1 MSKEV
6 PINMD
11 TVVLKFGGSSVADN
25 IKLNIVADKI
35 LEFYNQNNNVI
46 VVVSAQ
52 GKTTDGL
59 IKEAKELS
67 AIPNSRE
74 MDVLLSTGEQVTI
87 SKLCI
92 LLKRL
97 GYDAISLTGWQAG
110 IFTDSNSQ
118 EAKIECIHTERIQKE
133 LDERKI
139 VVIAGFQGIDENG
152 DITTLGRGGSD
163 TTAVAIAAAI
173 KAAHCYIFS
182 DVDGVY
188 TTDPNKVTIAKK
200 LNSLSYEEMLDISN
214 EGAKVLHNRCVEIGE
229 RFHIPIVT
237 KSTFNNL
244 PGSTICDKIEDT
256 EVKSIVKND
265 NIILVQITSNSYRTK
280 DFYDLYS
287 KLVTEKNLSIMDLS
301 NSSNHN
307 LNVTFTIKLD
317 QLTLLQ
323 NALDTYFPTYQVSYK
338 NITRISIIGHGI
350 LKNHD
355 ILNKTLSVLQA
366 NNLEVTSFDVTGSK
380 IAINFAEPLEN
391 NILEQLHNCLIS

>member
-1 MSKEV
+1 MNKEV

-35 LEFYNQNNNVI
+35 LEYYQNNNVI

-59 IKEAKELS
+59 IKQAKELS
-67 AIPNSRE
+67 AIPDCRE
-74 MDVLLSTGEQVTI
+74 MDVLLSTGEQITT

-92 LLKRL
+92 LLKRM
-97 GYDAISLTGWQAG
+97 GYEAVSLTGWQAG
-110 IFTDSNSQ
+110 ILTDSNSQ
-118 EAKIECIHTERIQKE
+118 EAKIEAICTDRIQEE
-133 LDERKI
+133 LAERRI
-139 VVIAGFQGIDENG
+139 VVIAGFQGIDEKGN
-152 DITTLGRGGSD
+152 ITTLGRGGSD

-173 KAAHCYIFS
+173 QAAHCYIFS

-188 TTDPNKVTIAKK
+188 TTDPNKVTVAKK
-200 LNSLSYEEMLDISN
+200 LESLSYEEMLDISN

-237 KSTFNNL
+237 KSTFNNQ
-244 PGSTICDKIEDT
+244 PGSTVCDKVEDT

-265 NIILVQITSNSYRTK
+265 NIILVKITANSYRTK
-280 DFYDLYS
+280 DFYDLYA
-287 KLVTEKNLSIMDLS
+287 KLVSEKNIAIMDLS
-301 NSSNHN
+301 NKSNQTMN
-307 LNVTFTIKLD
+307 LSFTIKLD

-323 NALDTYFPTYQVSYK
+323 STLETDFPMYQVAYK
-338 NITRISIIGHGI
+338 NITRISIIGYGI
-350 LKNHD
+350 LKNND
-355 ILNKTLSVLQA
+355 ILNKTISILQA

-380 IAINFAEPLEN
+380 IAINFADAVEN
-391 NILEQLHNCLIS
+391 NILEQLHNSLIS

>member
-1 MSKEV
+1 MNKEV

-35 LEFYNQNNNVI
+35 LEYYQNNNVI

-59 IKEAKELS
+59 IKQAKELS
-67 AIPNSRE
+67 AIPDCRE
-74 MDVLLSTGEQVTI
+74 MDVLLSTGEQITT

-92 LLKRL
+92 LLKRM
-97 GYDAISLTGWQAG
+97 GYEAVSLTGWQAG
-110 IFTDSNSQ
+110 ILTDSNSQ
-118 EAKIECIHTERIQKE
+118 EAKIEAICTDRIQEE
-133 LDERKI
+133 LAERRI
-139 VVIAGFQGIDENG
+139 VVIAGFQGIDEKG

-173 KAAHCYIFS
+173 QAAHCYIFS

-188 TTDPNKVTIAKK
+188 TTDPNKVTVAKK
-200 LNSLSYEEMLDISN
+200 LESLSYEEMLDISN

-237 KSTFNNL
+237 KSTFNNQ
-244 PGSTICDKIEDT
+244 PGSTICDKVEDT

-265 NIILVQITSNSYRTK
+265 NIILVKITANSYRTK
-280 DFYDLYS
+280 DFYDLYA
-287 KLVTEKNLSIMDLS
+287 KLVSEKNIAIMDLS
-301 NSSNHN
+301 NKSNQTMN
-307 LNVTFTIKLD
+307 LSFTIKLD

-323 NALDTYFPTYQVSYK
+323 STLETDFPMYQVAYK
-338 NITRISIIGHGI
+338 NITRISIIGYGI
-350 LKNHD
+350 LKNND
-355 ILNKTLSVLQA
+355 ILNKTISILQA

-380 IAINFAEPLEN
+380 IAINFADAVEN
-391 NILEQLHNCLIS
+391 NILEQLHNSLIS

>member
-1 MSKEV
+1 MNKEV

-35 LEFYNQNNNVI
+35 LEYYQNNNVI

-59 IKEAKELS
+59 IKQAKELS
-67 AIPNSRE
+67 AIPDCRE
-74 MDVLLSTGEQVTI
+74 MDVLLSTGEQITT

-92 LLKRL
+92 LLKRM
-97 GYDAISLTGWQAG
+97 GYEAVSLTGWQAG
-110 IFTDSNSQ
+110 LLTDSNSQ
-118 EAKIECIHTERIQKE
+118 EAKIEAICTDRIQEE
-133 LDERKI
+133 LAERRI
-139 VVIAGFQGIDENG
+139 VVIAGFQGIDEKGN
-152 DITTLGRGGSD
+152 ITTLGRGGSD

-173 KAAHCYIFS
+173 QAAHCYIFS

-188 TTDPNKVTIAKK
+188 TTDPNKVTVAKK
-200 LNSLSYEEMLDISN
+200 LESLSYEEMLDISN

-237 KSTFNNL
+237 KSTFNNQ
-244 PGSTICDKIEDT
+244 PGSTICDKVEDT

-265 NIILVQITSNSYRTK
+265 NIILVKITANSYRTK
-280 DFYDLYS
+280 DFYDLYA
-287 KLVTEKNLSIMDLS
+287 KLVSEKNIAIMDLS
-301 NSSNHN
+301 NKSNQTMN
-307 LNVTFTIKLD
+307 LSFTIKLD

-323 NALDTYFPTYQVSYK
+323 STLETDFPMYQVAYK
-338 NITRISIIGHGI
+338 NITRISIIGYGI
-350 LKNHD
+350 LKNND
-355 ILNKTLSVLQA
+355 ILNKTISILQA

-380 IAINFAEPLEN
+380 IAINFADAVEN
-391 NILEQLHNCLIS
+391 NILEQLHNSLIS